1 MAKRFEIKK
10 SANSQYFFTLFA
22 DNNEKIL
29 ASEMYNSKQAAQNGV
44 QSVKTNA
51 SLDARYDRRT
61 AKNGQFYFV
70 LKAANGEIVGTS
82 EQYKEAE
89 GMEHGIAAVKAAAP
103 SAPVQDQA

>member
-10 SANSQYFFTLFA
+10 STNSQYFFALYA

-29 ASEMYNSKQAAQNGV
+29 ASEMYSSKAGAQNGV

-51 SLDARYDRRT
+51 TVDARYDRRT

-82 EQYKEAE
+82 EQYKDSD
-89 GMEHGIAAVKAAAP
+89 GVEHGISAVKAAAP
-103 SAPVQDQA
+103 SAPVQDLA